1 MGKVKFGLSAFEY
14 GKVVNDL
21 VEGSTRKVP
30 GLDTANINI
39 TNELVTVMADDGPY
53 VVVSG
58 GITDLSL
65 ELGIYDLNSD
75 ARKDFYGIT
84 VENGVEKYNKNLT
97 PNDIA
102 CLFRTR
108 MEDGKSVWFGL
119 LKGKFSVPGASLSTK
134 SGAPAPTS
142 DSTTGQFV
150 ARGDAEDGD
159 MLYIGREDNPDFD
172 LDAFKTMVFPKSET
186 EGAAQGA
193 SVMSLSNEDYSTKTN
208 EELKALLDEKGIA
221 YKAADTKDVLI
232 SLLNGE

>member
-14 GKVVNDL
+14 GKVVND
-21 VEGSTRKVP
+21 VIEGATKKVS
-30 GLDTANINI
+30 GLNTANITI
-39 TNELVTVMADDGPY
+39 TNELVTIMADDGPY

-58 GITDLSL
+58 GITDLAL

-75 ARKDFYGIT
+75 ARTDFYGIT

-108 MEDGKSVWFGL
+108 MEDGTSVWFGL

-134 SGAPAPTS
+134 SGAPAPTA

-150 ARGDAEDGD
+150 ARGDDEDGD
-159 MLYIGREDNPDFD
+159 MLYIGREDNPDFE
-172 LDAFKTMVFPKSET
+172 LATFKTMVFPSSAV
-186 EGAAQGA
+186 EGEAQGA
-193 SVMSLSNEDYSTKTN
+193 SVMSVSNDDYSTKTN
-208 EELKALLDEKGIA
+208 DDLKELLDERGIT
-221 YKAADTKDVLI
+221 YKSADTKEVLI
-232 SLLNGE
+232 SLLQGE